1 MHAICQ
7 FADQNG
13 LAASALQQLLDLLTQ
28 PSPFPEAILLR
39 LVESLYPASRV
50 SSDIVC
56 TIVVALGHGKRKP
69 SAALQDAL
77 LKWLIMI
84 YDVLEDTA
92 ILSNLYGVLF
102 NMLNIPV
109 IRWAIFKGIELRIL
123 LMI

>member
-50 SSDIVC
+50 SSDLVC
-56 TIVVALGHGKRKP
+56 TIIAALGHGKRKP

-84 YDVLEDTA
+84 YDVLEDSA

-102 NMLNIPV
+102 NMLDIPV
-109 IRWAIFKGIELRIL
+109 IRWEIFKGIDLRIL